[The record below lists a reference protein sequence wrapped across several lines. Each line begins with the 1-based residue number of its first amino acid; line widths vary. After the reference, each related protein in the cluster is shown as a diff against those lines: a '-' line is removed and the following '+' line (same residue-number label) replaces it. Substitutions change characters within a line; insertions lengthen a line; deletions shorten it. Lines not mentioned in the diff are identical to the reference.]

1 MCYKSEIPTR
11 REGCHGHGPKGHGR
25 LWRGGHH
32 GPRPH
37 HHGRHAGGHPAPGR
51 AGRCCCSGESSASWR
66 LFESSE
72 ERKERLKRYIE
83 QLEQELQGAKE
94 RLEQL

>member
-1 MCYKSEIPTR
+1 MDTGLKDTANYGEGVTTARGPTIMADM
-11 REGCHGHGPKGHGR
+11 RE
-25 LWRGGHH
+25 
-32 GPRPH
+32 
-37 HHGRHAGGHPAPGR
+37 GHPAPGR